1 MASETTATAVPI
13 DFTRAAECRSAHQSV
28 RDTLDVVGG
37 KWKLVIL
44 AALGERKYRFKE
56 LSRALSISPSIL
68 SKELQEIELQEMEM
82 DRLVTRTV
90 YNTTP
95 QTVEYEATEYSQT
108 LGEVL
113 QALRNWGEMHHETI
127 VGKKRA
133 PAAAPHT

>member
-1 MASETTATAVPI
+1 MTPETTVPISTAVPL

-56 LSRALSISPSIL
+56 LSRTLNISPSIL
-68 SKELQEIELQEMEM
+68 SKELQEMEM

-90 YNTTP
+90 HNTTP
-95 QTVEYEATEYSQT
+95 QTVEYEVTEYSQT

-113 QALRNWGEMHHETI
+113 RALRSWGEMHHETI
-127 VGKKRA
+127 VGKKRTA
-133 PAAAPHT
+133 GL

>member
-1 MASETTATAVPI
+1 MASETTAAVPI
-13 DFTRAAECRSAHQSV
+13 DFTRAAKCRSAHQSV

-68 SKELQEIELQEMEM
+68 SKELQEMEM

-90 YNTTP
+90 CNTTP
-95 QTVEYEATEYSQT
+95 PTVEYEATEYSQT

-133 PAAAPHT
+133 PAAAVRA

>member
-1 MASETTATAVPI
+1 MTPEATAPTAPTVSV

-56 LSRALSISPSIL
+56 LSRALTISPSIL
-68 SKELQEIELQEMEM
+68 SKELQELEM

-90 YNTTP
+90 LNTTP
-95 QTVEYEATEYSQT
+95 QTVEYEVTEYSKT

-113 QALRNWGEMHHETI
+113 RALRSWGEMHHETI
-127 VGKKRA
+127 VGKKRKA
-133 PAAAPHT
+133 VVRTV

>member
-1 MASETTATAVPI
+1 MAPDTIVPDTPALPI
-13 DFTRAAECRSAHQSV
+13 DYSRAAECRSAHQSV

-56 LSRALSISPSIL
+56 LGRTLNISPSIL
-68 SKELQEIELQEMEM
+68 SKELQEMEM

-90 YNTTP
+90 LNTTP
-95 QTVEYEATEYSQT
+95 QTVEYEVTEYSKT

-113 QALRNWGEMHHETI
+113 RALRSWGEMHHETI
-127 VGKKRA
+127 VGKKRMA
-133 PAAAPHT
+133 V

>member
-1 MASETTATAVPI
+1 MAPETVAP
-13 DFTRAAECRSAHQSV
+13 RAASVQLDFSRAGECRSAHRSV

-44 AALGERKYRFKE
+44 AALAERKYRFKE
-56 LSRALSISPSIL
+56 LSRALGISPSML
-68 SKELQEIELQEMEM
+68 SKELQEMEM

-90 YNTTP
+90 LNTTP
-95 QTVEYEATEYSQT
+95 QTVEYEVTEYSKT

-127 VGKKRA
+127 VGKKRQA
-133 PAAAPHT
+133 VR

>member
-1 MASETTATAVPI
+1 MAPDTIAPNTPDYLI
-13 DFTRAAECRSAHQSV
+13 DYSRAAECRSAHQSV

-56 LSRALSISPSIL
+56 LSRALNISPSIL
-68 SKELQEIELQEMEM
+68 SKELQEMEM
-82 DRLVTRTV
+82 DKLVTRTV

-95 QTVEYEATEYSQT
+95 QTVEYEVTEYSKT

-113 QALRNWGEMHHETI
+113 RAMRNWGEMHHETI
-127 VGKKRA
+127 VGKKRVA
-133 PAAAPHT
+133 VP